1 MVASLVGSRHG
12 VERRSTTRATSDTT
26 TECARLYAL
35 WCANDR
41 IAKLVKGC
49 GEIGLVT
56 THSAMKIADEPHSVA
71 HAAHHAFEV
80 DMARTAEMTPSVET
94 ILRVQHVG
102 KRVQGIVER
111 QMP

>member
-1 MVASLVGSRHG
+1 M
-12 VERRSTTRATSDTT
+12 
-26 TECARLYAL
+26 YAL

-49 GEIGLVT
+49 GEIGLAT
-56 THSAMKIADEPHSVA
+56 RHSAMKIADGPHSVT

-80 DMARTAEMTPSVET
+80 DMARIAEMTSRVET
-94 ILRVQHVG
+94 ILLVHHVG
-102 KRVQGIVER
+102 KLLQGIVER